1 MTIYLQLREL
11 RPKVVSEVA
20 IWPYLEEVT
29 RTLDLHTQEAYV
41 LLSACLVAVVRHSNL
56 SLPPCNGDTGI

>member
-20 IWPYLEEVT
+20 IWPYGGGDTNL
-29 RTLDLHTQEAYV
+29 RFAQEAYV
-41 LLSACLVAVVRHSNL
+41 LLSACLVAVVRHLTSHCL
-56 SLPPCNGDTGI
+56 PCNGDTGI